1 MPVLPMHGAR
11 QRPGANAGEGFMSI
25 DLIDAVHGFAQAASD
40 VRAAIRWVRFHD
52 RDAQV
57 GLYGLSL
64 GGYVVSLTAGL
75 EDDLACVI
83 AGIPAT
89 DLVDLYL
96 RHSPLSVRRQA
107 RASGAIGPQAS
118 AVHRVVSP
126 LALEAKPPK
135 DRRFLFAGVGD
146 RMSTAAQARRLWEH
160 WDRPQMAWYPGGHVG
175 FFFAASVGH
184 FVDDA
189 LVTSGL
195 VRAGAAAPPRA
206 LSAG

>member
-1 MPVLPMHGAR
+1 
-11 QRPGANAGEGFMSI
+11 MSI

-40 VRAAIRWVRFHD
+40 VRAAIRWIRFHD
-52 RDAQV
+52 PGAEV
-57 GLYGLSL
+57 GLYGISL

-89 DLVDLYL
+89 DLVDLYR
-96 RHSPLSVRRQA
+96 RHSPVTVRRKA
-107 RASGAIGPQAS
+107 SGSGAIGPTAN

-126 LALEAKPPK
+126 LALEPKPSK
-135 DRRFLFAGVGD
+135 ERRFLFAGVGD

-160 WDRPQMAWYPGGHVG
+160 WARPQMAWYPGGHVG
-175 FFFAASVGH
+175 FFFAASVNR

-189 LVTSGL
+189 LASSGL
-195 VRAGAAAPPRA
+195 VSGDGSGAVPRA
-206 LSAG
+206 IPAG